1 MEYVEPETAFDIFFA
16 RLGFGKSENN
26 VRLPLSIE
34 TCGMGDDSPQSA
46 SDGVE

>member
-1 MEYVEPETAFDIFFA
+1 MDYIEPETAFDIFFA
-16 RLGFGKSENN
+16 RLGFGKRENN

-34 TCGMGDDSPQSA
+34 TCGMGNDSLESA